1 MTVRL
6 EIGCTVRMSRLLLL
20 LDDRLARAQNDSIS
34 DSIKRR
40 KHESFLGVEKVLEI
54 ENLSVEV
61 SGRKILR
68 SVNLSVMAGY
78 TNVLFGPNGSGK
90 STLLMTIMGFSG
102 YKVTEGRI
110 LFNGEDI
117 TKLPVNERAE
127 RGIGIM
133 MQRPP
138 NLVGVR
144 LQDMVRVT
152 SKGRVD
158 PEQAATDLDM
168 GPFLERDV
176 NVGFSGGEIKRS
188 ELLQLGAQNPCLYL
202 LDEPESGVDLVS
214 IEKVGKKVKD
224 MLSGGTSCA
233 GRRSM
238 SGKAA
243 LVITHTG
250 QILDYIE
257 ADRGYVMCKGTI
269 ACSGNPRDLLSE
281 IRDMG
286 YEECVRCKL
295 KITSLA

>member
-1 MTVRL
+1 M
-6 EIGCTVRMSRLLLL
+6 
-20 LDDRLARAQNDSIS
+20 
-34 DSIKRR
+34 
-40 KHESFLGVEKVLEI
+40 LEI

-61 SGRKILR
+61 GGRKILR
-68 SVNLSVMAGY
+68 DVTLSVKAGY

-102 YKVTEGRI
+102 YKVTAGRI
-110 LFNGEDI
+110 LLNDEDI
-117 TKLPVNERAE
+117 TNLPINERAS

-144 LQDMVRVT
+144 LRNMVKVT
-152 SKGRVD
+152 GKGKVD
-158 PEQAATDLDM
+158 P
-168 GPFLERDV
+168 DV

-214 IEKVGKKVKD
+214 IEKVGAKVHD
-224 MLSGGTSCA
+224 MLRGGTSCA
-233 GRRSM
+233 GWKM
-238 SGKAA
+238 QSGKAA

-250 QILDYIE
+250 QILDFIE

-269 ACSGNPRDLLSE
+269 ACSGNPRDLLAE
-281 IRDMG
+281 IRKMG
-286 YEECVRCKL
+286 YEECVKCKL
-295 KITSLA
+295 KLTPVN

>member
-1 MTVRL
+1 M
-6 EIGCTVRMSRLLLL
+6 
-20 LDDRLARAQNDSIS
+20 
-34 DSIKRR
+34 
-40 KHESFLGVEKVLEI
+40 LEI

-61 SGRKILR
+61 GGKKILHD
-68 SVNLSVMAGY
+68 VNLSVNAGY

-102 YKVTEGRI
+102 YNVTEGKI
-110 LFNGEDI
+110 MLNGEDI
-117 TKLPVNERAE
+117 TKLPVNERAD

-144 LQDMVRVT
+144 LGDLVKVT
-152 SKGRVD
+152 SKGEGDVQKSA
-158 PEQAATDLDM
+158 ESLDM
-168 GPFLERDV
+168 VPFLDRDI

-214 IEKVGKKVKD
+214 IEKVGRKVRE
-224 MLSGGTSCA
+224 LISGGTSCA
-233 GRRSM
+233 GRRSI

-250 QILDYIE
+250 SILDYIE

-286 YEECVRCKL
+286 YEECIKCKL
-295 KITSLA
+295 KITNPT

>member
-1 MTVRL
+1 VERL
-6 EIGCTVRMSRLLLL
+6 
-20 LDDRLARAQNDSIS
+20 
-34 DSIKRR
+34 
-40 KHESFLGVEKVLEI
+40 LEI

-61 SGRKILR
+61 GGRQILKN
-68 SVNLSVMAGY
+68 VNLSVQAGY

-110 LFNGEDI
+110 LFQDEDI
-117 TKLPVNERAE
+117 TKLPINERAN

-138 NLVGVR
+138 NLVGVQ
-144 LQDMVRVT
+144 LKDLVSVA
-152 SKGRVD
+152 SHKRVD
-158 PEQAATDLDM
+158 PQDAAKELDLV
-168 GPFLERDV
+168 PFLDRDV

-214 IEKVGKKVKD
+214 IDKVGKKVKD
-224 MLSGGTSCA
+224 LISSGTSCA
-233 GRRSM
+233 GKRSV

-250 QILDYIE
+250 QILNYIE

-269 ACSGNPRDLLSE
+269 ACAGNPRELLSE
-281 IRDMG
+281 ISEMG
-286 YEECVRCKL
+286 YEECIKCKL
-295 KITSLA
+295 KISTLA

>member
-1 MTVRL
+1 M
-6 EIGCTVRMSRLLLL
+6 
-20 LDDRLARAQNDSIS
+20 
-34 DSIKRR
+34 
-40 KHESFLGVEKVLEI
+40 LEI

-61 SGRKILR
+61 GGRKILR
-68 SVNLSVMAGY
+68 NVDLSVKAGY

-102 YKVTEGRI
+102 YNVTEGRI
-110 LFNGEDI
+110 LLNGEDI
-117 TKLPVNERAE
+117 TKLPIDERAS

-144 LQDMVRVT
+144 LRNMVKVT
-152 SKGRVD
+152 GKGRVD
-158 PEQAATDLDM
+158 PDEAAKELDM

-214 IEKVGKKVKD
+214 IEKVGAKVHD
-224 MLSGGTSCA
+224 MLRGGTTCA
-233 GRRSM
+233 GWKM
-238 SGKAA
+238 QSGKAA

-250 QILDYIE
+250 QILDFIE

-269 ACSGNPRDLLSE
+269 ACSGNPRDLLAE
-281 IRDMG
+281 IRKMG
-286 YEECVRCKL
+286 YEECVKCKL
-295 KITSLA
+295 KLTQVN

>member
-1 MTVRL
+1 M
-6 EIGCTVRMSRLLLL
+6 
-20 LDDRLARAQNDSIS
+20 
-34 DSIKRR
+34 
-40 KHESFLGVEKVLEI
+40 LEI

-61 SGRKILR
+61 GGRKILR
-68 SVNLSVMAGY
+68 NVNLSVEAGY

-110 LFNGEDI
+110 LLNGEDI
-117 TKLPVNERAE
+117 TNLPINERAS

-144 LQDMVRVT
+144 LRNMVQVT
-152 SKGRVD
+152 GKGNVD
-158 PEQAATDLDM
+158 PDAAAKELDM
-168 GPFLERDV
+168 EPFLERDV

-214 IEKVGKKVKD
+214 IEKVGAKVHD
-224 MLSGGTSCA
+224 MLRGGTNCA
-233 GRRSM
+233 GWKM
-238 SGKAA
+238 QSGKAA

-250 QILDYIE
+250 QILDFIE

-269 ACSGNPRDLLSE
+269 ACSGNPRDLLAE
-281 IRDMG
+281 IRKMG
-286 YEECVRCKL
+286 YEECVKCKL
-295 KITSLA
+295 KLTPVN

>member
-1 MTVRL
+1 M
-6 EIGCTVRMSRLLLL
+6 
-20 LDDRLARAQNDSIS
+20 LD
-34 DSIKRR
+34 
-40 KHESFLGVEKVLEI
+40 I

-61 SGRKILR
+61 GGRKILHN
-68 SVNLSVMAGY
+68 VNLSVNAGY

-102 YKVTEGRI
+102 FKVTEGRI
-110 LFNGEDI
+110 IFNGEDI
-117 TKLPVNERAE
+117 TNLPVNDRAD

-138 NLVGVR
+138 NLTGV
-144 LQDMVRVT
+144 LLGDLVKVASKGKADPKKSAESLDMV
-152 SKGRVD
+152 
-158 PEQAATDLDM
+158 
-168 GPFLERDV
+168 PFLERDV

-214 IEKVGKKVKD
+214 IEKVGRKVKEL
-224 MLSGGTSCA
+224 LSGGTSCA
-233 GRRSM
+233 GKRSM

-257 ADRGYVMCKGTI
+257 ADRGFVMCKGTI

-286 YEECVRCKL
+286 YEECIRCKL
-295 KITSLA
+295 RLTTIT

>member
-1 MTVRL
+1 M
-6 EIGCTVRMSRLLLL
+6 
-20 LDDRLARAQNDSIS
+20 
-34 DSIKRR
+34 
-40 KHESFLGVEKVLEI
+40 LEI

-61 SGRKILR
+61 GGRKILR
-68 SVNLSVMAGY
+68 NVNLSVEAGY

-110 LFNGEDI
+110 LLNGEDI
-117 TKLPVNERAE
+117 TNLPINERAS

-144 LQDMVRVT
+144 LRNMVQVT
-152 SKGRVD
+152 GKGNVD
-158 PEQAATDLDM
+158 PDAAAKELDM
-168 GPFLERDV
+168 EPFLERDV

-214 IEKVGKKVKD
+214 IEKVGAKVHD
-224 MLSGGTSCA
+224 MLRGGTNCA
-233 GRRSM
+233 GWKM
-238 SGKAA
+238 QSGKAA

-250 QILDYIE
+250 QILDFIE

-269 ACSGNPRDLLSE
+269 ACSGNPRDLLAE
-281 IRDMG
+281 IRKMG
-286 YEECVRCKL
+286 YEECVKCKL
-295 KITSLA
+295 KLTPVT